1 MNLTRRHKVEEDFA
15 MTDPSVE
22 RDYEG
27 RQVDGGLEQG
37 AGATD
42 SAALYPGDAGLLPE
56 LARRVLVQLLM
67 GPSLDGRRHSRL
79 WPALLQHR
87 DLIRSRLSD
96 LFLELIV
103 DADRQVAFTRQ
114 ADTGDLETPILLR
127 RSPLT
132 FLDSALL
139 LYLRQVLVDADTRA
153 EPALISFEDMVE
165 QLRLFEPADNTDRAG
180 YEKRI
185 RAAIEKAK
193 KNSLIGMIRGSDD
206 RFEVSS
212 TLKLLFSAEEVEAL
226 TNIYDSLNKDRDSG
240 TSTETSI

>member
-1 MNLTRRHKVEEDFA
+1 
-15 MTDPSVE
+15 MTDASI
-22 RDYEG
+22 DQDSKG
-27 RQVDGGLEQG
+27 RQPDPGLEQG
-37 AGATD
+37 VGATD

-56 LARRVLVQLLM
+56 RARRVLVQLLM
-67 GPSLDGRRHSRL
+67 GPALDGRRHSRL

-103 DADRQVAFTRQ
+103 DPDRQVAFTRQ
-114 ADTGDLETPILLR
+114 ADTGELETPILLR

-139 LYLRQVLVDADTRA
+139 LYLRQVLVDADSQG

-165 QLRLFEPADNTDRAG
+165 QLRLYEPAHNTDRAG
-180 YEKRI
+180 FEKRI

-193 KNSLIGMIRGSDD
+193 KNSLIGVIRGSDD

-212 TLKLLFSAEEVEAL
+212 TLKLLFSAEEVAAL
-226 TNIYDSLNKDRDSG
+226 TRIYDNLNKHGASG
-240 TSTETSI
+240 TSAETST